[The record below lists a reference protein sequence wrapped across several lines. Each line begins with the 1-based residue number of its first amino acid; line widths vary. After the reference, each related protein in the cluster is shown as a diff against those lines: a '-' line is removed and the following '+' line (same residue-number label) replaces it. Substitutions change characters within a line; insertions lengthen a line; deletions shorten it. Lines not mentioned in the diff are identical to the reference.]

1 MNKYKAQTV
10 NINPYQ
16 NEQLIVCDYLSKE
29 EVEEKTK
36 KLNNKID
43 KLNSKLKKQE
53 EKYEQK
59 IKELEAQKW
68 KYKVGDVVLY
78 DKWRKVKITALLDQQ
93 EYKYAGEFLDSKA
106 MVSSVVFKPE
116 ELSEFNHCTY
126 EEELLDKIW
135 ELKRNLE
142 YRNGK

>member
-1 MNKYKAQTV
+1 MSQGKISLDTKV
-10 NINPYQ
+10 
-16 NEQLIVCDYLSKE
+16 DYEIACSNYLTKE

-36 KLNNKID
+36 KLDNKIN

-93 EYKYAGEFLDSKA
+93 EYKYAGEFLDTKS
-106 MVSSVVFKPE
+106 VTSSVVFKPE
-116 ELSEFNHCTY
+116 ELSEFNYYTY
-126 EEELLDKIW
+126 EHQLLDKIW